1 LQDAADAL
9 EKKENASLISKL
21 VVFEE
26 ARERKAN
33 PKKRKRSLHNSNVQ
47 RLIRKEDE
55 VVLQK
60 GSSLFDIENVEVNQT
75 PTMRDFNVVQH
86 RWSVTFSKSTPK
98 KFSELTE
105 EFNQLLPAI
114 HAKMLQLVTGSN
126 KIFANIYHS
135 KFESPITNYAL
146 TREKFQD
153 INLEDNFFAV
163 VQSKRD
169 IIISEEDPL
178 KIHIFISFLPEGTNM
193 IIYFYVYEKHITS
206 LIFVLKG
213 SAGIRNNAAKRNYE
227 NMEDQI
233 ENDRTTFGRVNNS
246 DNYCAIYSALI
257 AIGEFESRK
266 YIKTKNITKK
276 NAELGQ
282 SNSEDFQEKSKY
294 VAFCK
299 YKAQHLNYEEL
310 KHQKSLF
317 AIEVRKIIKD
327 LKIADKPQTPDIFSH
342 IAKYFDNKYNF
353 SVVS

>member
-1 LQDAADAL
+1 MEYPFNKLMSSDEFINCMFEASSEAEKKYEEKKLVAQKKLQDAADAL

-33 PKKRKRSLHNSNVQ
+33 PKKRKRSLHNNNVQ
-47 RLIRKEDE
+47 RLIREEDE

-60 GSSLFDIENVEVNQT
+60 GSSLFNIENVEVNQT

-126 KIFANIYHS
+126 KIFANINHS

-178 KIHIFISFLPEGTNM
+178 KIHIFISFLPEGMKM
-193 IIYFYVYEKHITS
+193 IIYF
-206 LIFVLKG
+206 LCL
-213 SAGIRNNAAKRNYE
+213 
-227 NMEDQI
+227 
-233 ENDRTTFGRVNNS
+233 
-246 DNYCAIYSALI
+246 
-257 AIGEFESRK
+257 
-266 YIKTKNITKK
+266 
-276 NAELGQ
+276 
-282 SNSEDFQEKSKY
+282 
-294 VAFCK
+294 
-299 YKAQHLNYEEL
+299 
-310 KHQKSLF
+310 
-317 AIEVRKIIKD
+317 
-327 LKIADKPQTPDIFSH
+327 
-342 IAKYFDNKYNF
+342 
-353 SVVS
+353 